1 MKYEDLTWVR
11 QSEYR
16 WRARVQGEYEIVW
29 EIRDDGIAVL
39 HGHSP
44 ATGGAIRMKTTAEGI
59 ARVKVALGLI
69 EKELNSDLSKEAKAQ
84 LVRESEAALKN
95 EY

>member
-1 MKYEDLTWVR
+1 MKYEDLKWVR

-16 WRARVQGEYEIVW
+16 WRAGVLGDYEIVW

-44 ATGGAIRMKTTAEGI
+44 ATGGGIRMKTTSEGM

-69 EKELNSDLSKEAKAQ
+69 EKELNADLSKEAKAQ
-84 LVRESEAALKN
+84 LVRESEATLKT
-95 EY
+95 E